1 MDPALAVTLIVTSLV
16 FTGIWL
22 IHVSTEDAGVIDFY
36 WGPGFAVIGFITMA
50 FHGTFS
56 IEHTIFMAAITLWA
70 ARLTWHLGTRHMRAT
85 SEDGRY
91 REMRSQGGKTYWWAS
106 LFKVFLLQA
115 VILWVIATPVHI
127 AMRTSVAPDFNVLVF
142 GLGLAIFAVGFVIE
156 SVADAQLVRGKKQR
170 AHSDA
175 SPQIVEQGLW
185 AMSRHPNYLG
195 EIILW
200 WGLGV
205 SAFAISGS
213 LFALGGPLLLTG
225 VIMGVSLPLTEQ
237 WLEKS
242 RPNYAAYKQRVPKLL
257 PRVSAI
263 VGQQQTFE

>member
-1 MDPALAVTLIVTSLV
+1 MDPALAVTLLVTGLV

-22 IHVSTEDAGVIDFY
+22 IHVSTQDAGVIDFY

-50 FHGTFS
+50 YHGTYS
-56 IEHTIFMAAITLWA
+56 VLHIVFMAAITLWA

-91 REMRSQGGKTYWWAS
+91 RQMRAHGGKNYWWAS

-115 VILWVIATPVHI
+115 VILWVIATPVHV
-127 AMRTSVAPDFNVLVF
+127 AMRASVDPNMSMLVF
-142 GLGLAIFAVGFVIE
+142 GVGLALFAVGFVIE
-156 SVADAQLVRGKKQR
+156 SVADAQLVRGKQAR
-170 AHSDA
+170 AHSDE
-175 SPQIVEQGLW
+175 SPKIVEQGLW

-200 WGLGV
+200 WGLGI
-205 SAFAISGS
+205 SAYAISGNV
-213 LFALGGPLLLTG
+213 LALGGPLLLTA

-242 RPNYAAYKQRVPKLL
+242 RVDYAAYKQRVPKLL
-257 PRVSAI
+257 PRFNAML
-263 VGQQQTFE
+263 GQQQTIK